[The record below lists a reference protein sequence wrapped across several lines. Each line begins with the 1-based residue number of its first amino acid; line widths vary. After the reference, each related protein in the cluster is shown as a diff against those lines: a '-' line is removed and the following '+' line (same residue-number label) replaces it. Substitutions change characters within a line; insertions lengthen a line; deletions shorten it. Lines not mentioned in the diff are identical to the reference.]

1 MARGTNEMLRM
12 RNHDVFAF
20 VPKARLNHRSPW
32 LDLAWSIRGFYHP
45 SDFPEALGTPRCRV
59 HVMST
64 LRGDANMYIGERHKA
79 CWLEEGVK
87 RLGRECKKSETYPVW
102 DNHITVMVV
111 HDELWVWYV
120 GNSTRVYAVVRSLFA
135 DNCYRPWHQ
144 VVSKVDEEIVPAAPI
159 LLTLPFWWEVLEY
172 FFLINLTS
180 NLMPRPVGD
189 RRKWLSSKWHHL

>member
-1 MARGTNEMLRM
+1 MIHESGWPVPFTINHSYPMARGTNEMLRM

-111 HDELWVWYV
+111 HDELKGLVCWKFHT
-120 GNSTRVYAVVRSLFA
+120 SLCRRAV
-135 DNCYRPWHQ
+135 
-144 VVSKVDEEIVPAAPI
+144 
-159 LLTLPFWWEVLEY
+159 TLRW
-172 FFLINLTS
+172 
-180 NLMPRPVGD
+180 
-189 RRKWLSSKWHHL
+189 